1 MASINLSEL
10 HIAGSELFQD
20 GESFI
25 NELNSVES
33 IFGGDDYGFSDNFE
47 DVADF
52 GLKGFEFGLL
62 TYGVDA
68 IGHVIKSFS
77 DAD

>member
-1 MASINLSEL
+1 MASINLVEL

-20 GESFI
+20 SESFI
-25 NELNSVES
+25 NELNNVES
-33 IFGGDDYGFSDNFE
+33 IFGGDDGYSDNFE

>member
-1 MASINLSEL
+1 MASINLAEL

-20 GESFI
+20 SESFI
-25 NELNSVES
+25 NELNNVES
-33 IFGGDDYGFSDNFE
+33 IVGGDYGFSDNFD

-52 GLKGFEFGLL
+52 GLKGWEFGLL